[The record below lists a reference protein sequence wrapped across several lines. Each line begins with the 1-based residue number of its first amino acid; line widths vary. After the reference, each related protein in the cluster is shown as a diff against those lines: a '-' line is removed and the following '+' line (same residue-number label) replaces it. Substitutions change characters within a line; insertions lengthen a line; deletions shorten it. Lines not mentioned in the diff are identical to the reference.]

1 MVEGICLG
9 ASAGVVGF
17 AIGAAGKKPLLRQ
30 LEWTTPDVAALNLS
44 WPVLLFT
51 LGVSVAAGIIFA
63 LVPAIIVV
71 RAEMHDLL
79 RRASSTPTLDVKG
92 RRLRQGFVIAEIACS
107 MVLLAGTGLL
117 VRSLQS
123 LRHVPLGFATDHRV
137 IVALSVPR
145 TKYQSDPDVVRFY
158 QQVVEKMR
166 AVPGVMDATF
176 THIVPLDGDGF
187 PGGFQ
192 IMNNGG
198 PVEQFNSVT
207 LRLSDSHTLSAFSIP
222 LLRGRFITD
231 SDTIQAEPVC
241 VISRN
246 MAQKYW
252 PNQDPLGQLI
262 VLTRNDV
269 NGEKKPRRVVGIAA
283 NTRDVINQEPQ
294 PQVYVPYAQVS
305 FFNMELLVHTRAS
318 VAEVRQAVS
327 GVLQSVDPDQPIR
340 QVRAYSDLVPG
351 ALADWHAAIL
361 LLGGLAGIAILLTVL
376 GVFTVIAY
384 MVRERSREIGIRMA
398 IGADRRNIRN
408 LVLLQTLWL
417 AIFGVL
423 VGSAISAFCTR
434 LLGSLVYGV
443 SFADPLT
450 FMTVI
455 TLIASL
461 ALLAGYIPARRAMQV
476 DPMQTLRAE

>member
-1 MVEGICLG
+1 MQL
-9 ASAGVVGF
+9 
-17 AIGAAGKKPLLRQ
+17 Q
-30 LEWTTPDVAALNLS
+30 LEWTTPDVTALNLS

-51 LGVSVAAGIIFA
+51 FGVSVAAGIIFA
-63 LVPAIIVV
+63 LVPAITVV

-79 RRASSTPTLDVKG
+79 RRASSTTTADLKG

-123 LRHVPLGFATDHRV
+123 LHHVSLGFATDHRV
-137 IVALSVPR
+137 IVGLSVPR

-158 QQVVEKMR
+158 RQVAEKMR

-187 PGGFQ
+187 PGAFQ
-192 IMNNGG
+192 TMGTGG
-198 PVEQFNSVT
+198 PADQFNDVV
-207 LRLSDSHTLSAFSIP
+207 LRLSDSHTLSAFAIP

-231 SDTIQAEPVC
+231 SDSIQAEPVC
-241 VISRN
+241 VINRA

-269 NGEKKPRRVVGIAA
+269 NGEKKPRRVVGIVAD
-283 NTRDVINQEPQ
+283 TRNVINQEP
-294 PQVYVPYAQVS
+294 PAQVYVPYAQVS
-305 FFNMELLVHTRAS
+305 FFNMELLVHTRDS

-327 GVLQSVDPDQPIR
+327 AVLQSVDPDQPIR

-351 ALADWHAAIL
+351 ALADWHTAIL

-376 GVFTVIAY
+376 GVFAVIAY
-384 MVRERSREIGIRMA
+384 IVRERSREIGIRMA

-408 LVLLQTLWL
+408 LILLQTAWL
-417 AIFGVL
+417 AIFGVI
-423 VGSAISAFCTR
+423 VGAGISALCTR
-434 LLGSLVYGV
+434 LLGGLIYGV
-443 SFADPLT
+443 GFADPL
-450 FMTVI
+450 
-455 TLIASL
+455 
-461 ALLAGYIPARRAMQV
+461 
-476 DPMQTLRAE
+476 